1 MRIRSSVFEGDSAR
15 GVSGLVA
22 ISCLALGI
30 VCAAAPEAARA
41 LGISL
46 VPIGGSATRS
56 VGEQL
61 SVGIDLVIG
70 EGEFVTI
77 ADPAL
82 QWDLEG
88 GNVLDVVSATQA
100 SGLMVGFVPLSP
112 LVADRWNL
120 FDPTE
125 YDANGVPGPVS
136 HYDGTNS
143 FSDSRTGPSALWGF
157 EMTSALIQDDQL
169 LAVYLNGAYQPGT
182 YRIGVVDFLLRE
194 VGTTTISYVTDPRQP
209 WRSYFTGSQVV
220 VLSPG
225 ELALEPLEVT
235 GSGFAALQIVV
246 VPEPATA
253 LLVGLGLA
261 GLSASRRTRLGV
273 GAAPG
278 SSARGR

>member
-1 MRIRSSVFEGDSAR
+1 MRFRSSLFEGNWTRRLADVFV
-15 GVSGLVA
+15 VSGLACGIGSAVA
-22 ISCLALGI
+22 PNPAN
-30 VCAAAPEAARA
+30 A

-56 VGEQL
+56 VGELL

-88 GNVLDVVSATQA
+88 GNVLDVVSASQTT
-100 SGLMVGFVPLSP
+100 GLTVGDVPLSP

-120 FDPTE
+120 YDPTA
-125 YDANGVPGPVS
+125 YDENGVPGPVS
-136 HYDGTNS
+136 HYDGTDS

-157 EMTSALIQDDQL
+157 EMVSALIQDDQL
-169 LAVYLNGAYQPGT
+169 LAVYNNGAYQPGT

-209 WRSYFTGSQVV
+209 WGSYFTGRQIV

-225 ELALEPLEVT
+225 SLALEPLQVSGT
-235 GSGFAALQIVV
+235 GLAALQIVV
-246 VPEPATA
+246 IPEPATA
-253 LLVGLGLA
+253 LLFGLGLA
-261 GLSASRRTRLGV
+261 GLCLSRRE
-273 GAAPG
+273 
-278 SSARGR
+278 RG